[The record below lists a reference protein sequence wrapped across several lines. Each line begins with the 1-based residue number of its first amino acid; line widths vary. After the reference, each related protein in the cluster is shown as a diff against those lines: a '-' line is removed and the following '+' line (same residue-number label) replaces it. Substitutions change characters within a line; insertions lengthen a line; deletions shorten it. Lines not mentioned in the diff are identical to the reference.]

1 MSHNIRIALVHGPLR
16 AEEQLLLAEFD
27 RRGTPC
33 DRIPDRTVRIDL
45 AGPPWPYDVVLC
57 RSVSQQRAL
66 HIASVCAAWGIATV
80 NPPQVLDV
88 CNDKLRTSAALAAA
102 GVPQPRAVIALSPE
116 EALAAMEELGYP
128 VVVKPPLGSWGRL
141 LARVNSRAAAEALLR
156 HKVALG
162 GFHHGTFYIQE
173 HVEKPGRDIR
183 AFVVGEE
190 TICAIYRTSE
200 HWITNTARGGR
211 ASNCPVTP
219 ELATLCARAARAVGG
234 GVLAIDVFE
243 HPERGLLVNEVNA
256 NTEFRNSI
264 QPTGVNIPARIVDYV
279 LELARGERPHLATS
293 LPIAAR

>member
-1 MSHNIRIALVHGPLR
+1 MRHQIRIALVHGPLR

-27 RRGTPC
+27 RRGIPC
-33 DRIPDRTVRIDL
+33 DRIYDRTVRIEL
-45 AGPPWPYDVVLC
+45 AGPPWPYDLVLG
-57 RSVSQQRAL
+57 RSISQQRAL

-80 NPPQVLDV
+80 NPPQVLDI

-102 GVPQPRAVIALSPE
+102 GVPQPRTVIAFSPE
-116 EALAAMEELGYP
+116 EAVAAMEELGYP
-128 VVVKPPLGSWGRL
+128 VVLKPPLGSWGRL
-141 LARVNSRAAAEALLR
+141 LARVNSRSTAEALLR

-200 HWITNTARGGR
+200 HWITNTARGGL

-219 ELATLCARAARAVGG
+219 ELAELCGRAARAVGG
-234 GVLAIDVFE
+234 GVLAIDLFE

-256 NTEFRNSI
+256 TMEFRNSI
-264 QPTGVNIPARIVDYV
+264 KPTGVDIPARIVDYA
-279 LELARGERPHLATS
+279 LALARGGGKRLAPP
-293 LPIAAR
+293 LPVAVP